1 MAELFESSGLL
12 SLASLREHEK
22 KQAHEQAEAARARA
36 EAEQRARLG
45 AEREA
50 ARREQERQREARLA
64 REFAE
69 SAERA
74 ERLRVE
80 VAQRAEAQRA
90 SALSRSAEELRL
102 SLSHEREARR
112 TGELGLTAQ
121 LLRQRLFTSL
131 ASALCLGSWIGA
143 FALYFGALRP
153 AADRALGAAQQ
164 ALIVEQRAH
173 TEAEAN
179 LLRGARRAD
188 ELSARVAS
196 LEQRLREASSV
207 RPSPAPTPS
216 SIVQKKG
223 SRPPAVTG
231 PVKPCRDD
239 GDPLNPCLR
248 H

>member
-22 KQAHEQAEAARARA
+22 KQAHDQAEAARARA
-36 EAEQRARLG
+36 EAEQRARLD

-50 ARREQERQREARLA
+50 SRRERERQRAERAA
-64 REFAE
+64 RELAE

-74 ERLRVE
+74 ERLRIE
-80 VAQRAEAQRA
+80 AAQRAEAERS

-112 TGELGLTAQ
+112 TVELGLTAQ

-131 ASALCLGSWIGA
+131 ASALCLASCISA
-143 FALYFGALRP
+143 FALYIGALRP
-153 AADRALGAAQQ
+153 AADRALGAAQS
-164 ALIVEQRAH
+164 ALITEQLAH
-173 TEAEAN
+173 AEAEAN
-179 LLRGARRAD
+179 ALRADRRAD
-188 ELSARVAS
+188 ELSARVDS
-196 LEQRLREASSV
+196 LEQRLREAGAA
-207 RPSPAPTPS
+207 RPSPAAT
-216 SIVQKKG
+216 SIVPKVG
-223 SRPPAVTG
+223 TRPPAISV
-231 PVKPCRDD
+231 PSKPCRDD